1 MNIFR
6 PLFFQFRFLFW
17 APFLSLKN
25 FFKTFFHKKGNIN
38 TPDKDLALFES
49 QAGQLKCVGCKLCE
63 VACPAQAII
72 IDTWVDEKGHPY
84 PSRFDID
91 MTKCIT
97 CGICEQACPVNA
109 IGFVSRRVLSVDEKD
124 KLYYTKDTL
133 IHNGKPDLERPRS

>member
-1 MNIFR
+1 MNVSR
-6 PLFFQFRFLFW
+6 LLLFQLRFFFW
-17 APFLSLKN
+17 APFLSVKS
-25 FFKTFFHKKGNIN
+25 FFRTFLRKKGQLNVQ
-38 TPDKDLALFES
+38 DKDLGLFES
-49 QAGQLKCVGCKLCE
+49 QSGKLKCVGCKLCE

-72 IDTWVDEKGHPY
+72 IDTRVDEMGHPY

-109 IGFVSRRVLSVDEKD
+109 IGFVSREVLSVDKKD

-133 IHNGKPDLERPRS
+133 INNGKRT